1 MSSANEALGPI
12 GIVATGS
19 RPYSFSFIS
28 RRPVPV
34 GVYVVVDGSEGSIL
48 GLVEDSQIES
58 RLMDNARSFDAGI
71 DASRAAAKDE
81 RDKRNSAFV
90 QVAGLL
96 EHLKKGSQFMPS
108 LPAVP
113 GSAVH
118 LAPAEALSAVFSRD
132 SGEWLKIGKLL
143 RDDGVDVSVNVN
155 RVASRHLAILATT
168 GSGKS
173 NLLALIAKGI
183 ADMYGTMLILD
194 YQGEYSELRIKN
206 VVNLQAKVN
215 PRLLDAERLADM
227 LDVRQGAEIQRTVL
241 NQAMTQQVKD
251 AEDFWGSLVASLNN
265 IRDSEGSSAGTRNA
279 AVRLVEIIERAR
291 RRKGRV
297 LDPTI
302 GNPIDMVAPNHI
314 NVLGMQDLSEM
325 QAAFVIS
332 YYLEEVFERRK
343 EARYARSAGGEGA
356 DRIKFRS
363 PVVIA
368 IEEAHTFLP
377 GGEEKTDAS
386 RMAFKIAREGRKF
399 GVGLIVI
406 SQRPSRVDQDVLS
419 QMGSLA
425 VSRIT
430 QPKDQNYIL
439 ESSELVTEKLVS
451 YLPSLNVG
459 ETVLLGQWVTLP
471 SVVRVRKVDE
481 KLVGADIN
489 AEREWRE
496 DLEMQGIAREST
508 DDLIRRPD

>member
-1 MSSANEALGPI
+1 
-12 GIVATGS
+12 
-19 RPYSFSFIS
+19 
-28 RRPVPV
+28 
-34 GVYVVVDGSEGSIL
+34 
-48 GLVEDSQIES
+48 
-58 RLMDNARSFDAGI
+58 
-71 DASRAAAKDE
+71 
-81 RDKRNSAFV
+81 
-90 QVAGLL
+90 
-96 EHLKKGSQFMPS
+96 
-108 LPAVP
+108 
-113 GSAVH
+113 
-118 LAPAEALSAVFSRD
+118 
-132 SGEWLKIGKLL
+132 
-143 RDDGVDVSVNVN
+143 
-155 RVASRHLAILATT
+155 VASRHLAILATT